1 MASTR
6 LRTTKR
12 AGAIAL
18 AVAAGSTGLI
28 ATAGSAS
35 AVNWDAIAQCE
46 SGGNWSTNTGNG
58 FAGGLQ
64 FTQSTWSANGGSGSP
79 SGASREEQIQ
89 VANRVLATQGIG
101 AWPVCGARGGSSASP
116 SARSTS
122 SSTATFSTRRAS
134 RSQTRS
140 AVVPQ
145 RRTTVSRSTVTRSS
159 RPVTTFRSINL
170 SRALQFQT
178 RADVAREQANLNR
191 HGYHVTVDGRFGR
204 QTEAATKAFQGSHN
218 LEADGIIGPLTR
230 AKLHR

>member
-58 FAGGLQ
+58 FGGGLQ

-79 SGASREEQIQ
+79 QNASRSEQIR

-101 AWPVCGARGGSSASP
+101 AWPVCGARGGSASP
-116 SARSTS
+116 SVRSSS
-122 SSTATFSTRRAS
+122 SSTPTFSTRRAS
-134 RSQTRS
+134 RSQTRA
-140 AVVPQ
+140 AVPH
-145 RRTTVSRSTVTRSS
+145 RRTTVTRSTATRSS
-159 RPVTTFRSINL
+159 QPATTFRSITL
-170 SRALQFQT
+170 SRRLESQV
-178 RADVAREQANLNR
+178 RADVRREQANLNR
-191 HGYHVTVDGRFGR
+191 HGAHLATDGQFGAL
-204 QTEAATKAFQGSHN
+204 TEAATKAFQRAHG
-218 LEADGIIGPLTR
+218 LTPDGEIGARTR
-230 AKLHR
+230 AALHR